1 MTDPST
7 SALVSP
13 APALTPADLQAHI
26 ATHGIAARLIGG
38 LGETSTVLLAA
49 TALGVAPEQIIK
61 SLLLLVKLPGAASSP
76 QPVLVISNGER
87 RVDYRAIG
95 AHFGVSCKKVELAP
109 ADVVLAV
116 LGYPAGGVPPLG
128 HRTAVPVILDPGV
141 PALPG
146 GDNATVYGGGGD
158 ECTML
163 EITVA
168 ELRRVVP
175 FEVVDTSQA
184 PPAAA

>member
-1 MTDPST
+1 MTQPSA
-7 SALVSP
+7 SAHASP
-13 APALTPADLQAHI
+13 APALTPADLQAYI
-26 ATHGIAARLIGG
+26 AQHAIAARLIGG

-61 SLLLLVKLPGAASSP
+61 SLLLLVRLPAVASGP

-95 AHFGVSCKKVELAP
+95 VHFGVSRKKVELAP
-109 ADVVLAV
+109 ADVVLAL

-128 HRTAVPVILDPGV
+128 HRTSVPVILDPAV
-141 PALPG
+141 LALPG
-146 GDNATVYGGGGD
+146 GDSATVYGGGGD

-168 ELRRVVP
+168 ELRRVVQY
-175 FEVVDTSQA
+175 EVVDTSQV

>member
-1 MTDPST
+1 MTHPST
-7 SALVSP
+7 SALGSP
-13 APALTPADLQAHI
+13 ALALTPADLQAYI
-26 ATHGIAARLIGG
+26 VTHGIVARLIDG

-49 TALGVAPEQIIK
+49 SALGVEPEQIIK
-61 SLLLLVKLPGAASSP
+61 SLLLLIKLPGVASSP

-87 RVDYRAIG
+87 RVDYRAVG
-95 AHFGVSCKKVELAP
+95 AHFGVSRKKVELAP

-128 HRTAVPVILDPGV
+128 HRTRVPVILDPAV
-141 PALPG
+141 LDLPG
-146 GDNATVYGGGGD
+146 GDSATVYGGGGN

-175 FEVVDTSQA
+175 FEVVDTSQVS
-184 PPAAA
+184 PAAS